1 MLEQVK
7 TALRISH
14 SALDDDIMATIEVAR
29 ADAIRA
35 GVPSVIMADE
45 SNPLVASVIRTYC
58 LYAYAEKDNADRY
71 FNSYQYQL
79 DNLRKS
85 TLEGVD

>member
-1 MLEQVK
+1 MLEQIK
-7 TALRISH
+7 TALRINH

-35 GVPSVIMADE
+35 GVPSVIMSDE

-85 TLEGVD
+85 TLEGVE